1 MYGKDAPV
9 IMRSNTETTGGL
21 ETRVSE
27 ERRFR
32 LFLIANV
39 LIGFGTCV
47 DSSAFNNY
55 LREIYHLDVTQRT
68 LLEFPRETPGFLV
81 FVFMGMLSGLGD
93 VRIAA
98 IAQIITGLG
107 MFTLG
112 VIPPEY
118 ALMLACVFFYSTGIH
133 LYLPLTNSIGM
144 SFARDGKV
152 GRKLGEISAA
162 NTVALVSGSAILLIL
177 FRFFKLSFMLAF
189 SLGACAFLAA
199 GVMLFCMGR
208 EKPSNLKQRFVFRK
222 EYRLYYWLS
231 VLYGARKQI
240 FITFAPWVIVDVFK
254 QPVTTMTLLFF
265 IVSVLGIVV
274 KPLIGRLIDTAGER
288 FTLGLEAVIL
298 ICVCLLYAFAADIFP
313 ASIALVV
320 VCICY
325 VIDQCSTSVSM
336 ARATY
341 MRRIA
346 LSPEDVSPSLS
357 LGVSIDHIV
366 SMFLPIL
373 GGIVWKSGGQ
383 YGYRYVFIGGAVVA
397 LVNFI
402 STRFIVKRY

>member
-1 MYGKDAPV
+1 MKGSIRISGLTKD
-9 IMRSNTETTGGL
+9 L
-21 ETRVSE
+21 SE

-32 LFLIANV
+32 LFLLANV
-39 LIGFGTCV
+39 LIGFGACV

-55 LREIYHLDVTQRT
+55 LREIYHLDVTRRT
-68 LLEFPRETPGFLV
+68 ILEFPREIPGFLV
-81 FVFMGMLSGLGD
+81 FIFMGMLSGLGD

-98 IAQIITGLG
+98 VAQIITAVG
-107 MFTLG
+107 MFSLG

-118 ALMLACVFFYSTGIH
+118 AVMLACVFFYSSGNH

-144 SFARDGKV
+144 SFAKDGKV
-152 GRKLGEISAA
+152 GSKLGEISAA
-162 NTVALVSGSAILLIL
+162 NTAALVTGSAVLLIL
-177 FRFFKLSFMLAF
+177 FRFFRLSFMLAF
-189 SLGACAFLAA
+189 SLGALAFLFA
-199 GVMLFCMGR
+199 GITLFLMGR
-208 EKPSNLKQRFVFRK
+208 DRTSKAKQRFVFRR
-222 EYRLYYWLS
+222 EYGLYYWLS
-231 VLYGARKQI
+231 ILYGARKQI

-265 IVSVLGIVV
+265 IMSVLGILV
-274 KPLIGRLIDTAGER
+274 KPLIGRLIDTAGEK

-298 ICVCLLYAFAADIFP
+298 IFVCLFYAFAADIFSRP
-313 ASIALVV
+313 VALVV
-320 VCICY
+320 VCVCY

-346 LSPEDVSPSLS
+346 LYPEDVSPSLS

-373 GGIVWKSGGQ
+373 GGIVWMKGGEF
-383 YGYRYVFIGGAVVA
+383 GYRYVFIGGAVVA

-402 STRFIVKRY
+402 STRFIAKRY